1 MVRSVHASRLT
12 SWAFGVALR
21 AGEGSAGLD
30 FIFILGVDEDAPS
43 ALIPSCE
50 KGFEADAGCAAGV
63 DGFGVGCDAEL
74 LGAGVADEAAEGAGD
89 ELAGDGPPSFASRLA
104 RI

>member
-12 SWAFGVALR
+12 SWPLGVALR
-21 AGEGSAGLD
+21 AGEASAGLG
-30 FIFILGVDEDAPS
+30 FMFILGVDDDAPS

-50 KGFEADAGCAAGV
+50 KGFEAVADCAAGV

-74 LGAGVADEAAEGAGD
+74 LGAGVAGGAGD
-89 ELAGDGPPSFASRLA
+89 ELAGDGPPSFASRFA